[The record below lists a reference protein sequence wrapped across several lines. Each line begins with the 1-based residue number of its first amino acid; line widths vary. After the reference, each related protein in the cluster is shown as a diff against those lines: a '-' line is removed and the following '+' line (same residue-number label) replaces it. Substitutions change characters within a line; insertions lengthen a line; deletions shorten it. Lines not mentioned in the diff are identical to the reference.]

1 MIRTIKRRRRERK
14 TDYKARFALLKSGK
28 PRLVVRKTNK
38 YLIAQVVETNL
49 AQDRVVYGVTSKQ
62 LLSQGWSELK
72 SGSLKSLK
80 AAYQTGYLLGQK
92 MKGKVDELIL
102 DTGMHRNIHKS
113 RIYAV
118 LRGAVDAGL
127 NIPHNK
133 DVLPIIG
140 ESKIEQ
146 KPVRSKKEK

>member
-1 MIRTIKRRRRERK
+1 MTKTIKRRRREGK
-14 TDYKARFALLKSGK
+14 TDYKTRFALLKSGK
-28 PRLVVRKTNK
+28 PRFVVRKTNK
-38 YLIAQVVETNL
+38 YIIAQIVETDI
-49 AQDRVVYGVTSKQ
+49 AQDKVIYGITSKQ
-62 LLSQGWSELK
+62 LLSHGWKSK

-92 MKGKVDELIL
+92 MKGKVGELIL

-113 RIYAV
+113 RLYAV

-133 DVLPIIG
+133 DILPIIE

-146 KPVRSKKEK
+146 KPRSKKEK

>member
-113 RIYAV
+113 RIYA
-118 LRGAVDAGL
+118 LLSGAVDAGL

-133 DVLPIIG
+133 DVLPKIE

-146 KPVRSKKEK
+146 KPRSKKEK

>member
-1 MIRTIKRRRRERK
+1 MTKTIKRRRRERK

-28 PRLVVRKTNK
+28 PRLVIRKTNK
-38 YLIAQVVETNL
+38 YIIAQIVETNL
-49 AQDRVVYGVTSKQ
+49 AQDKIVYGTTSKQ
-62 LLSQGWSELK
+62 LLSQGWSK

-80 AAYQTGYLLGQK
+80 AAYQIGFLLGQK

-118 LRGAVDAGL
+118 LKGAVDAGL

-133 DVLPIIG
+133 DVLPTIE
-140 ESKIEQ
+140 ESQIEQ
-146 KPVRSKKEK
+146 KPKRSKKEK